1 MIKLDDKVLKKTFV
15 DKYDLK
21 EAFSKDHM
29 DKFDLYKLEKGE
41 TLYKLYEDLDRF
53 YFLVN
58 GGLKVFMTLENGNS
72 LLIRFIKPLGY
83 VGDLELGENRM
94 IKTNVEA
101 ISDCYLIGI
110 EIDKL
115 KEFAYNDPLFLNR
128 IINNLSRKLLNISN
142 AMAINLS
149 YPLENR
155 FAGYLISL
163 SEVKDD
169 IRINEIKTK
178 NLKEIATMLG
188 SSYRQLCRVIKSFVE
203 EGLIEKTNN
212 DIKILKFDELKSI
225 SGGMYE

>member
-1 MIKLDDKVLKKTFV
+1 MIKLDDNVLKATYV

-21 EAFSKDHM
+21 NAFSKNQM
-29 DKFDLYKLEKGE
+29 NKFDLYKLEKGE

-53 YFLVN
+53 YFLVS
-58 GGLKVFMTLENGNS
+58 GGLKVFMTLENGSS

-83 VGDLELGENRM
+83 VGDLELGENRI

-101 ISDCYLIGI
+101 ISDSYLIGI

-115 KEFAYNDPLFLNR
+115 KEFAYTDPLFLNT

-163 SEVKDD
+163 AEVKDD
-169 IRINEIKTK
+169 VRINEIKTK

-188 SSYRQLCRVIKSFVE
+188 SSYRQLCRVIKSFTE
-203 EGLIEKTNN
+203 EGLIEKTSS
-212 DIKILKFDELKSI
+212 DIKILKFDQLKAI

>member
-1 MIKLDDKVLKKTFV
+1 MIKLDDSILKDMYV
-15 DKYDLK
+15 DKYDLQN
-21 EAFSKDHM
+21 AFSKNQM
-29 DKFDLYKLEKGE
+29 DKFDLYKLDKGE
-41 TLYKLYEDLDRF
+41 TLYTLYEDLDKF
-53 YFLVN
+53 YFLVH

-94 IKTNVEA
+94 IKTNVDA

-110 EIDKL
+110 DVDEL
-115 KEFAYNDPLFLNR
+115 MEFAYSDPLFLNQ

-169 IRINEIKTK
+169 IRINEIKTQ

-188 SSYRQLCRVIKSFVE
+188 SSYRQLCRVIKAFVE
-203 EGLIEKTNN
+203 EGLIEKTSS

>member
-1 MIKLDDKVLKKTFV
+1 MIKLDDSVLKDTYV
-15 DKYDLK
+15 EKYDLK
-21 EAFSKDHM
+21 NAFSKNHM
-29 DKFDLYKLEKGE
+29 DKFDLYKLDKGE
-41 TLYKLYEDLDRF
+41 TLYKLYENLDRF
-53 YFLVN
+53 YFLVH

-110 EIDKL
+110 DIDDL
-115 KEFAYNDPLFLNR
+115 KEFAYSDPLFLNR
-128 IINNLSRKLLNISN
+128 IINILSRKLLNISN

-169 IRINEIKTK
+169 IRINEIKTQ

-203 EGLIEKTNN
+203 EGLIEKTSS
-212 DIKILKFDELKSI
+212 DIKILKFDELKAI